1 MNVHPQK
8 EENNAHAIFRISL
21 EKKNK
26 TCGQQFFT
34 TEFFQLR
41 RSPNRIHRMVGVL
54 NNFIDFVFSST
65 LSSLPIFTLAPRI
78 YTLYVM
84 CLYYSIAIFFWV
96 NIWFDCKQSS
106 ISFDFDH
113 VDQHAF
119 SWNLKRFCRATHGEE
134 KKVASNRINTL
145 TARPL

>member
-1 MNVHPQK
+1 MHTQSF
-8 EENNAHAIFRISL
+8 AFRL
-21 EKKNK
+21 KKK

-84 CLYYSIAIFFWV
+84 CLYYSIALFSGLIF
-96 NIWFDCKQSS
+96 D
-106 ISFDFDH
+106 
-113 VDQHAF
+113 
-119 SWNLKRFCRATHGEE
+119 
-134 KKVASNRINTL
+134 L
-145 TARPL
+145 TANNRVFHSTSTMWINMRFHEI